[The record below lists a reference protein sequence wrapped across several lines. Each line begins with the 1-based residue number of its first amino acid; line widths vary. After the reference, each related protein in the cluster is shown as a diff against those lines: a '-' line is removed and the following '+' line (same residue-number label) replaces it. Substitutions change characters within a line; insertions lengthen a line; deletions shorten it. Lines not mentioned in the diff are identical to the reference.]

1 MSALLSAK
9 KKSDAAKTKRRIPE
23 LGPRLA
29 KHRKKRIE
37 ERTDR
42 ERLKTFNKV
51 RKQQEQAAI
60 LRAIADGEIDD
71 SRVIE
76 SDIDEERSQE
86 LIDDLYYVDTTGD
99 VV

>member
-1 MSALLSAK
+1 
-9 KKSDAAKTKRRIPE
+9 
-23 LGPRLA
+23 
-29 KHRKKRIE
+29 
-37 ERTDR
+37 
-42 ERLKTFNKV
+42 
-51 RKQQEQAAI
+51 